1 MPPQYSYPSKRAS
14 VTEVERSSAH
24 ASMMPHNSYG
34 ECEESY
40 ILMHSEYSVSS
51 WWGEGGMIGIGII
64 AVLASSRVLASGLVA
79 RALYFV
85 RYTIREEVVHA
96 IRTAGAEAFVNVSFA
111 TDDFSL
117 QLPPLELG

>member
-24 ASMMPHNSYG
+24 ASMMPHNSDG
-34 ECEESY
+34 ECEWTPPHDLCS
-40 ILMHSEYSVSS
+40 IFSHSELKMSYLHPVVSS
-51 WWGEGGMIGIGII
+51 Q
-64 AVLASSRVLASGLVA
+64 AVWSLESASHSSDT
-79 RALYFV
+79 
-85 RYTIREEVVHA
+85 RYEKKSYA

-117 QLPPLELG
+117 QLPPLEPG